1 MSIDGILTTTGVTSE
16 VFNDSEELEGH
27 ILLADYDSTDGCS
40 YDMMLEDIINLDGIT
55 VLLESSKNS
64 YHVWN
69 LTVRGEKEALAAK
82 ADLHDDAK
90 HLKIGWRR
98 GRWTLR
104 LTGKHS
110 IDGSEYKSAPQIR
123 RVIGNATDKP
133 QSEAHF
139 KLLKALA
146 EKQEF
151 DLGVSEDSYEFTG
164 AEASTE
170 QYMTVVDDL
179 KDFGGS
185 ED

>member
-1 MSIDGILTTTGVTSE
+1 MNTKGILTTTGVTSE
-16 VFNDSEELEGH
+16 VFSEEDELQGH
-27 ILLADYDSTDGCS
+27 ILLADYDSKDGCS
-40 YDMMLEDIINLDGIT
+40 YDLMLKDIINLEGIT

-69 LTVRGEKEALAAK
+69 LSVRGQRGTLARK

-110 IDGSEYKSAPQIR
+110 VDGSEYKSEPELK
-123 RVIGNATDKP
+123 RVICNDCMEA
-133 QSEAHF
+133 QSLPHLR
-139 KLLKALA
+139 LLQAMA
-146 EKQEF
+146 DRQNF
-151 DLGVSEDSYEFTG
+151 DLEINKDRYEWTG
-164 AEASTE
+164 AAASTE
-170 QYMTVVDDL
+170 QYMTVIDDL

-185 ED
+185 EE